1 MKYFAI
7 LQAAGAARSIETNF
21 KPLKIDVHTKAVS
34 KKVIHDQC
42 DQEGFIW
49 FKYQRFH
56 ISDSDVD
63 HLEFATILRC
73 W

>member
-7 LQAAGAARSIETNF
+7 LQATAAARSIETNF

-49 FKYQRFH
+49 LNTRDFT
-56 ISDSDVD
+56 SVTVM
-63 HLEFATILRC
+63 LVT
-73 W
+73 

>member
-7 LQAAGAARSIETNF
+7 LQAAGAQFYEQPNF

-49 FKYQRFH
+49 ITRYQRLN
-56 ISDSDVD
+56 IRDLTSVRVM
-63 HLEFATILRC
+63 LVT
-73 W
+73 

>member
-7 LQAAGAARSIETNF
+7 LQAAGATRNIETNF

-42 DQEGFIW
+42 DQEGFN
-49 FKYQRFH
+49 
-56 ISDSDVD
+56 
-63 HLEFATILRC
+63 
-73 W
+73 